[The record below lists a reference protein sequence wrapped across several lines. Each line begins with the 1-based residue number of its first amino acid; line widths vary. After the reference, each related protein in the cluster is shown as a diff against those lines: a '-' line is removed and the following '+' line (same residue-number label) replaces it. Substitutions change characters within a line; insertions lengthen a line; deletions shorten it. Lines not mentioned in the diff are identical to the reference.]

1 MRDCYIHSAVSIS
14 AQNTFSTQDFLLDVV
29 VHDTK
34 KIQAVYPN
42 YKDFISPIAIR
53 RMQTGVKMGVVAA
66 YKALQVAELNQPDAI
81 ITGTGMGCIADTE
94 KFLNSIIDNDEA
106 YLTPTSFIQ
115 STHNTVGAQIALGLK
130 CNNYN
135 NTYTHGSLSFESA
148 LIDAQLLLEQQEAK
162 SVLVG
167 GIDELGVEFVD
178 YVQMIEANEIKGI
191 STPFSEGATFT
202 VLSSEKKENSIKLQD
217 IVTIPEASKEELIL
231 KLEGFLALNDMD
243 TKAID
248 AIILGNNG
256 DIYDDYY
263 EHTAISLFPNAAQ
276 IEYKHLSGEFHTA
289 SAFAFWLGTNVLQKQ
304 HIPTEVLKNSGQN
317 KSIKTLLIYNQFK
330 GKDHSFILLKRC

>member
-14 AQNTFSTQDFLLDVV
+14 AQNTFSTEDFLLDVI
-29 VHDTK
+29 VHNAK

-42 YKDFISPIAIR
+42 YKDFISPIAAR

-66 YKALQVAELNQPDAI
+66 NKALQVAKLNEPDAI

-94 KFLNSIIDNDEA
+94 KFLNSIIDNNET

-115 STHNTVGAQIALGLK
+115 STHNTIGAQIALGLK

-148 LIDAQLLLEQQEAK
+148 LIDAQLLLQQQEAK
-162 SVLVG
+162 HVLVG

-178 YVQMIEANEIKGI
+178 YVQMIEANESKGI
-191 STPFSEGATFT
+191 CVPFSEGAAFT
-202 VLSSEKKENSIKLQD
+202 VLSSEKKENAIKLQD
-217 IVTIPEASKEELIL
+217 IITISEASKEELIL
-231 KLEGFLALNDMD
+231 KLEDFLTLNNMD

-256 DIYDDYY
+256 DVYDIYY
-263 EHTAISLFPNAAQ
+263 EHIVTSLFSNVAR
-276 IEYKHLSGEFHTA
+276 IEYKHLSGEFYTA

-304 HIPTEVLKNSGQN
+304 YIPKEVLKNSIQN
-317 KSIKTLLIYNQFK
+317 KSIKTLLLYNQFK
-330 GKDHSFILLKRC
+330 GKDHSFILLKI